1 MAFSEAD
8 LLVAQARFNRIPL
21 ERFYP
26 ALGMQVEGRDSNGN
40 IAVTRGRDAYSTTP
54 GDLRTRVEQE
64 ILQDHLGGKM
74 GRQVVGGLS
83 VLEHIELQ
91 VKAEREAA
99 EAAA

>member
-1 MAFSEAD
+1 MAFSELD
-8 LLVAQARFNRIPL
+8 LARAQQLFSSIPQ

-26 ALGMQVEGRDSNGN
+26 YLGMTVQEGSKPGVVHVEEGN
-40 IAVTRGRDAYSTTP
+40 DAYSTTAE
-54 GDLRTRVEQE
+54 DLRLKVEQK

-91 VKAEREAA
+91 IKAEREAA